1 MTTTSRRNNRSNSSN
16 RSNSRPFRHQGLN
29 RRRECF
35 CKTLEGTLDFKDVST
50 LRRFITDRG
59 KIVPARRSGNCVK
72 HQRVLNLAIK
82 RARFLALLPYAP
94 NHSKTTRKI
103 AAEVETEEKPKVE
116 SAKDDVTEDVAAE
129 VETEE
134 KSDKALES
142 LEEADNKSSG
152 SDSLES
158 DTKSPDLDSSAS
170 KNKT

>member
-1 MTTTSRRNNRSNSSN
+1 M
-16 RSNSRPFRHQGLN
+16 
-29 RRRECF
+29 
-35 CKTLEGTLDFKDVST
+35 DFKDVST

-134 KSDKALES
+134 KPKVESAKDDVTEDVAAEVETEEKSDKALES

>member
-1 MTTTSRRNNRSNSSN
+1 MTTTSRRNNRSNP
-16 RSNSRPFRHQGLN
+16 RPFRRQGFD

-103 AAEVETEEKPKVE
+103 VAAVEAEEKPKVE
-116 SAKDDVTEDVAAE
+116 SPKEDVSEAA
-129 VETEE
+129 
-134 KSDKALES
+134 ES
-142 LEEADNKSSG
+142 LEEADDKSSD

>member
-82 RARFLALLPYAP
+82 RARFLAFLPYAP

-103 AAEVETEEKPKVE
+103 VAAVETEESP
-116 SAKDDVTEDVAAE
+116 KDDVTEDVAAE

-134 KSDKALES
+134 KPDKALES
-142 LEEADNKSSG
+142 LEEADNKSSD

>member
-142 LEEADNKSSG
+142 LEEADNKSSDSG
-152 SDSLES
+152 SLES

>member
-16 RSNSRPFRHQGLN
+16 RSNSRPFRHQGFN
-29 RRRECF
+29 KRRECF

-103 AAEVETEEKPKVE
+103 VAAVETEESP
-116 SAKDDVTEDVAAE
+116 KDDVTEDVAAE
-129 VETEE
+129 VEAEE
-134 KSDKALES
+134 KPKVE
-142 LEEADNKSSG
+142 
-152 SDSLES
+152 
-158 DTKSPDLDSSAS
+158 
-170 KNKT
+170 

>member
-1 MTTTSRRNNRSNSSN
+1 MTTTSRRNNRG
-16 RSNSRPFRHQGLN
+16 NSRPFRRQGFD

-59 KIVPARRSGNCVK
+59 KIVPARRSGNCAK

-94 NHSKTTRKI
+94 NHAKATRKI
-103 AAEVETEEKPKVE
+103 VAAVETEEKP
-116 SAKDDVTEDVAAE
+116 
-129 VETEE
+129 
-134 KSDKALES
+134 DKAPES
-142 LEEADNKSSG
+142 LEETDNKSS
-152 SDSLES
+152 
-158 DTKSPDLDSSAS
+158 DLDSSAS

>member
-1 MTTTSRRNNRSNSSN
+1 M
-16 RSNSRPFRHQGLN
+16 
-29 RRRECF
+29 
-35 CKTLEGTLDFKDVST
+35 DFKDVST

>member
-1 MTTTSRRNNRSNSSN
+1 MTTTSRRNNRG
-16 RSNSRPFRHQGLN
+16 NSRPFRRQGFD

-59 KIVPARRSGNCVK
+59 KIVPARRSGNCAK

-94 NHSKTTRKI
+94 NHAKATRKI
-103 AAEVETEEKPKVE
+103 VAAVETEEKAKVESPKEDVTEAAVETEEKP
-116 SAKDDVTEDVAAE
+116 
-129 VETEE
+129 
-134 KSDKALES
+134 DKAPES
-142 LEEADNKSSG
+142 LEETDNKSS
-152 SDSLES
+152 
-158 DTKSPDLDSSAS
+158 DLDSSAS

>member
-1 MTTTSRRNNRSNSSN
+1 MTTTSRRNNRSNP
-16 RSNSRPFRHQGLN
+16 RPFRRQGFD

-103 AAEVETEEKPKVE
+103 VAAVEAEEKPKVE
-116 SAKDDVTEDVAAE
+116 SPKEDVSEAA
-129 VETEE
+129 VEAEE
-134 KSDKALES
+134 KPDKAPES
-142 LEEADNKSSG
+142 LEEADDKSSD